1 MVGSSEHAPK
11 NNKKSLVHPTQRRVT
26 ADKFRA
32 ALGKLGFSPPVRAE
46 TGACAKTGDDVL
58 KEAFAQ
64 MDGISERVNY
74 AASYEVSRGQACL
87 RVYVRECLRVYVR
100 ECLCVCV

>member
-74 AASYEVSRGQACL
+74 AASYEVSKTARGQACL
-87 RVYVRECLRVYVR
+87 RVYVRECL
-100 ECLCVCV
+100 CVCV